1 MLLVG
6 ELKKI
11 LNNHFLTIQKNKDIL
26 GDYITECN
34 ERNENNKT
42 QNYLGISIKKKL
54 SVIIEN
60 PVIVSAAIGN
70 PLNYTE
76 HSIQKIKLQLLKKPI
91 REAYYLKDRS

>member
-1 MLLVG
+1 MCKRIISEALIIDRDNEGITGSFDLSLV
-6 ELKKI
+6 EKFPVKI
-11 LNNHFLTIQKNKDIL
+11 PIIAFGGL
-26 GDYITECN
+26 
-34 ERNENNKT
+34 
-42 QNYLGISIKKKL
+42 SIKKL